1 MALGILFPFKNTQE
15 GGVFKSTNTSQESIR
30 SNLISLLTTK
40 RKQRPMRNK
49 FYSPYYD
56 FLFEQ
61 FDEISD
67 ASLKEELV
75 EKIEEFFPDI
85 TLTKIENIFNEE
97 THVLSSKIIY
107 TIPSIGNITDEVN
120 LNLSTEI

>member
-1 MALGILFPFKNTQE
+1 
-15 GGVFKSTNTSQESIR
+15 
-30 SNLISLLTTK
+30 
-40 RKQRPMRNK
+40 MRNK